1 MTVILNSKIL
11 YEEWNKIMFNLIS
24 KNLLKEICFLSNGE
38 YTYIFLS
45 ILTQLYIKLFFILI
59 GPPT

>member
-1 MTVILNSKIL
+1 MIVILNSKIL

-24 KNLLKEICFLSNGE
+24 KNLLKEISFLSNGE

-45 ILTQLYIKLFFILI
+45 ILTQLYINLFFILI